1 MVRQF
6 YPRSI
11 PTMACMYLS
20 NQKQQIN
27 RQRNVLSITPS
38 PMGLTYNR
46 LLLFNQLTTVRNI
59 VIQLM
64 IAELLLLQ
72 NLIVIRHN
80 RILLENFG
88 VNK

>member
-1 MVRQF
+1 
-6 YPRSI
+6 
-11 PTMACMYLS
+11 
-20 NQKQQIN
+20 
-27 RQRNVLSITPS
+27 
-38 PMGLTYNR
+38 MGLTYNR